1 MRIGEGQFAEHIR
14 RFNHVLYLCHRNAD
28 PDAIGSSFALARAF
42 GGSMG
47 AVDDLSR
54 TGASL
59 AHVLGAHLLI
69 DPQLEDYD
77 LVVLVDT
84 SVAMQ
89 VGQRL
94 PACYGLVDHHL
105 DAGLLDQALFFI
117 QRPARSTAEIVWN
130 ILKASGIKPGREAAL
145 GLLAGMISDT
155 GRFKRASPE
164 TFAAASE
171 LLAEGGFDYEEA
183 LEALAVPV
191 SLSQRMAVLKA
202 ASRCQV
208 EHQGRWLIAWT
219 SVNSF
224 EGSASMALVELG
236 ADVALV
242 AGRHGSRVRISG
254 RSGRE
259 ANRSGL
265 NLAEILGR
273 TAKEFGG
280 EGGGHRSAAAMEAT
294 GEAATILA
302 ACRRKVAASLLQ
314 EPVP

>member
-14 RFNHVLYLCHRNAD
+14 RFKHVLYLCHRNAD
-28 PDAIGSSFALARAF
+28 PDAIGSSFALAQAF
-42 GGSMG
+42 EGSIG

-59 AHVLGAHLLI
+59 AHVLGADLLI
-69 DPQLEDYD
+69 DPPLEDYD

-183 LEALAVPV
+183 LGALAVPV
-191 SLSQRMAVLKA
+191 SLSQRIAVLKA

-259 ANRSGL
+259 ANRSDL

-294 GEAATILA
+294 GEAAAILA
-302 ACRRKVAASLLQ
+302 ACRRRVAASLLQ

>member
-59 AHVLGAHLLI
+59 AHVLGADLLI
-69 DPQLEDYD
+69 DPPLEDYD

-242 AGRHGSRVRISG
+242 AGRHGSRVRVSG

>member
-236 ADVALV
+236 SDVALV

-294 GEAATILA
+294 GEAAAILA

>member
-59 AHVLGAHLLI
+59 AHVLGADLLI
-69 DPQLEDYD
+69 DPPLEDYD

-145 GLLAGMISDT
+145 GLLAGIISDT

-183 LEALAVPV
+183 LEALAVTV

-242 AGRHGSRVRISG
+242 AGRHGSRVRVSG